1 MRVTVTNESYTPL
14 ASEVAWEFWNSNAAR
29 QAEILYSLSVIYRY
43 KLPDFC
49 NQMFAVGEQLNGNG
63 LDTIR
68 ADIVACLKE
77 MINQIER

>member
-29 QAEILYSLSVIYRY
+29 QAEILNSLALIYKY
-43 KLPDFC
+43 NLSDFC
-49 NQMFAVGEQLNGNG
+49 NQMFAVGEQFNSW
-63 LDTIR
+63 DTTR

-77 MINQIER
+77 MIDQIER